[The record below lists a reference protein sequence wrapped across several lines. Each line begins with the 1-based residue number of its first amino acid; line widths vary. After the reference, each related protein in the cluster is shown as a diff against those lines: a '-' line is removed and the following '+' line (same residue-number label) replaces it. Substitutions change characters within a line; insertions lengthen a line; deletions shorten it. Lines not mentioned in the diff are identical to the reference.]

1 MNELATVSAHTARAA
16 LFLFA
21 SLALVSSP
29 AFAQTPPPAVAT
41 PVSVPPVG
49 AVNAPD
55 VAPSASTQGNQAVV
69 TVAAPAVPVVVPIST
84 IRPAGNALQAAAV
97 GETAITLDISSGI
110 RAVPPSRL
118 TVPVGE
124 TLLITGPNFG
134 GRPVQWMKDGR
145 AITGATGPLLALP
158 NVRAT
163 DAGIYQLVPVETTSS
178 SAPSQFLIL
187 GVGPTDRLVN
197 LSIRGTLAAGAGQ
210 NFTTGFV
217 VNGGA
222 SQNKKLIIRAIGP
235 TLAGFGVANPLR
247 APVLRIYDSSGNIY
261 SNGYA
266 YLPVVGALTY
276 EADLA
281 ASLASTG
288 AFPVAAGT
296 LDAVVMMPFLPGA
309 YTAQVTSG
317 DNTAGTVLLEIYE
330 VP

>member
-1 MNELATVSAHTARAA
+1 MNELATVSARTARAA
-16 LFLFA
+16 LLLFT
-21 SLALVSSP
+21 SLALVGSP
-29 AFAQTPPPAVAT
+29 TFAQTPPPAVAT
-41 PVSVPPVG
+41 PVSVGSVQAP
-49 AVNAPD
+49 AVVPA
-55 VAPSASTQGNQAVV
+55 ASTQGNQAVV

-97 GETAITLDISSGI
+97 GETAITLDVSNGI

-118 TVPVGE
+118 TVPAGE

-145 AITGATGPLLALP
+145 AITGATGPLLALQ

-163 DAGIYQLVPVETTSS
+163 DAGIYQLVPVESTSS
-178 SAPSQFLIL
+178 SVPSQFLIL

-222 SQNKKLIIRAIGP
+222 SQTKKLIIRAIGP
-235 TLAGFGVANPLR
+235 TLASFGVANPLR
-247 APVLRIYDSSGNIY
+247 APVLRIYDSAGNVY

-281 ASLASTG
+281 GSLSSTG

-317 DNTAGTVLLEIYE
+317 DNTAGSVLVEIYE

>member
-1 MNELATVSAHTARAA
+1 MNELAAVSARAPRAA
-16 LFLFA
+16 LLLFT
-21 SLALVSSP
+21 SLALVSAP

-41 PVSVPPVG
+41 PVLAAPVG
-49 AVNAPD
+49 SVKAPD

-69 TVAAPAVPVVVPIST
+69 LIAPPAVPVVVPIST
-84 IRPAGNALQAAAV
+84 LRPSGNALAAPSL
-97 GETAITLDISSGI
+97 GETAITLDVSTGI
-110 RAVPPSRL
+110 RTVPPARI
-118 TVPVGE
+118 TVPAGE
-124 TLLITGPNFG
+124 TLLVTGPNFS
-134 GRPVQWMKDGR
+134 GRPAQWLKDGR
-145 AITGATGPLLALP
+145 PITGATGPLLAVQ

-163 DAGIYQLVPVETTSS
+163 DAGIYQLVPAETSSS
-178 SAPSQFLIL
+178 SAPSQFLVL

-197 LSIRGTLAAGAGQ
+197 LSIRGTLAAGPGQ
-210 NFTTGFV
+210 NFTAGFV

-222 SQNKKLIIRAIGP
+222 SQTKKLILRAIGP
-235 TLAGFGVANPLR
+235 TLASFGVPSPLR

-266 YLPVVGALTY
+266 YLPVVGGLTY

-281 ASLASTG
+281 GSLASTG

>member
-1 MNELATVSAHTARAA
+1 MNELATVSARASRAA
-16 LFLFA
+16 LLLCT
-21 SLALVSSP
+21 SLALVSAP
-29 AFAQTPPPAVAT
+29 AFAQTPTPPATSPVVA
-41 PVSVPPVG
+41 
-49 AVNAPD
+49 A
-55 VAPSASTQGNQAVV
+55 
-69 TVAAPAVPVVVPIST
+69 TVAAPTAIGAAQAT
-84 IRPAGNALQAAAV
+84 TAAAV
-97 GETAITLDISSGI
+97 AVTSILPAAPLILPASTLRPTGSTLQAPAIGETAITLDITTGI

-118 TVPVGE
+118 TVPAGE

-134 GRPVQWMKDGR
+134 GRAVQWMKDGR
-145 AITGATGPLLALP
+145 PLPGATGPLLALQ

-163 DAGIYQLVPVETTSS
+163 DAGIYQLVPAETSSS
-178 SAPSQFLIL
+178 SAPSQFLVL

-197 LSIRGTLAAGAGQ
+197 LSIRGTLAAGPGQ
-210 NFTTGFV
+210 NFTAGFV

-222 SQNKKLIIRAIGP
+222 SQTKKLILRAIGP
-235 TLAGFGVANPLR
+235 TLASFGVAGPLR

-266 YLPVVGALTY
+266 YLPVVGGLTY

-281 ASLASTG
+281 GSLASTG

>member
-1 MNELATVSAHTARAA
+1 MNELAAVSARASRAA
-16 LFLFA
+16 LLLFT
-21 SLALVSSP
+21 SLALVSAP
-29 AFAQTPPPAVAT
+29 AFAQTPPPPTTSPVVA
-41 PVSVPPVG
+41 
-49 AVNAPD
+49 A
-55 VAPSASTQGNQAVV
+55 
-69 TVAAPAVPVVVPIST
+69 TVAAQAAIAGQAATSVAATVTTPAIPSVPVVLPIST
-84 IRPAGNALQAAAV
+84 LRPTGNALAAPAI
-97 GETAITLDISSGI
+97 GETAITLDVSTGI
-110 RAVPPSRL
+110 RAVPPARV

-134 GRPVQWMKDGR
+134 GRPAQWLKDGR
-145 AITGATGPLLALP
+145 PITGATGPLLALQ
-158 NVRAT
+158 NVRAS
-163 DAGIYQLVPVETTSS
+163 DAGIYQLAPAETTSS

-210 NFTTGFV
+210 NFTAGFV

-222 SQNKKLIIRAIGP
+222 SQTKKLILRAIGP
-235 TLAGFGVANPLR
+235 TLASFGVAGPLR

-281 ASLASTG
+281 GSLASTG
-288 AFPVAAGT
+288 AFPVAPGT